1 MECANYFP
9 PQSPQYEELSE
20 VVTRAVTKLNID
32 WPTEKQNELHKS
44 KLDERFLHTKLLPPC
59 QSLPFFS
66 QYPHR
71 GVEIVEETILG
82 LLIHLCL

>member
-1 MECANYFP
+1 MECADYFT

-32 WPTEKQNELHKS
+32 WPTEKQTELHKS
-44 KLDERFLHTKLLPPC
+44 KLDERFLHTKLLPPR
-59 QSLPFFS
+59 QSLRFFS
-66 QYPHR
+66 RYPHR